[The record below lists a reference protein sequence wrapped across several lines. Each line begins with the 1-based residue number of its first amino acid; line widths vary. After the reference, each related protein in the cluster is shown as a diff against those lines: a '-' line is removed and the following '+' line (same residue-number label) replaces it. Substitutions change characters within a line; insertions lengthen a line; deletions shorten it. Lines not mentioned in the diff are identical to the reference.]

1 MKLTF
6 KFGTLK
12 HGEMS
17 RFLILFLLVIASLIA
32 NGQNALPVKLKDLQK
47 IMANQEAV
55 QVINFWATWCAP
67 CIKELPQFEKLNQEN
82 KNVKVTL
89 VSLDYDLDPDPA
101 KVNRF
106 ITRKN
111 LQSTVLILEEK
122 DPNAWIDKIEKEW
135 NGSIPATLIINA
147 KTGKRKFIEK
157 ELKEGDLEKLVA
169 EVM

>member
-1 MKLTF
+1 MVL
-6 KFGTLK
+6 
-12 HGEMS
+12 
-17 RFLILFLLVIASLIA
+17 A
-32 NGQNALPVKLKDLQK
+32 NQVAVAQTARPVKLKDIQK
-47 IMANQEAV
+47 IMTDQESI

-106 ITRKN
+106 IARKK
-111 LQSTVLILEEK
+111 LQSSVVILEEK
-122 DPNAWIDKIEKEW
+122 DPNSWIDKIEKEW

-157 ELKEGDLEKLVA
+157 ELQEGDLEKLVA
-169 EVM
+169 EIL